1 MIRRS
6 SRIASRPYE
15 TRYHKD
21 GSASRI
27 PIGVPD
33 EVGYLVDE
41 YNQRINA
48 VAKTTR
54 TSQWTKAVFNLF
66 RYASKNT
73 LPMVYVPHI
82 RYIMILMLDTALAQS
97 HHPMITT
104 IGARFLDACDSMR
117 AHPHYRVA

>member
-6 SRIASRPYE
+6 NRIASRPYE
-15 TRYHKD
+15 TRYNKD

-27 PIGVPD
+27 PICVPD

-48 VAKTTR
+48 VAKSTR
-54 TSQWTKAVFNLF
+54 SSEWTKAVFRLF
-66 RYASKNT
+66 RFAAANP
-73 LPMVYVPHI
+73 LPMVYLPHI
-82 RYIMILMLDTALAQS
+82 RYTMLIMLEVSLAQS

-104 IGARFLDACDSMR
+104 IAERFLDACGSMR
-117 AHPHYRVA
+117 AHRHYRIA